1 MKKLIYFLLLLPL
14 VWIDSSCTDQC
25 TETRTF
31 KQFTSAP
38 ITTTQVRL
46 GVGVDPARGLVNPG
60 KIYTKD
66 NYLFINELKQGIHLI
81 DNRNP
86 SAPKPLAFISI
97 PGNGDIAIRDNFLY
111 ADSYMDLV
119 TFDISN
125 LADIHEVSRSKNV
138 FSQGQFDGGWWY
150 YTPQYNGETISD
162 QRVDYITQTV
172 KTNCEANPGNTGGWW
187 GGGVAFMS
195 ASADKS
201 TASGTSGTTN
211 GTGGSMARF
220 ALYDKYLYT
229 ISSSDMKLFDV
240 QRPATPA
247 LSTTISM
254 GWGIETIFPYKDKLF
269 IGSQSGMFIYDNA
282 NPAQP
287 KQLSVF
293 QHARRC
299 DPVVVNDNTAY
310 VTLRGGGGCGGA
322 SNQLDVVDIT
332 SLTSPKLLKSYP
344 MRSPYGLGVDY
355 PNLFVCEGAYG
366 LKSFNAAD
374 PMQIDKNLQQYMSD
388 VQAYDVIPLGGVT
401 GQKTLLLIGRDGFYQ
416 YNYNNAGQLRLLSK
430 IPVTR
435 PSLT

>member
-1 MKKLIYFLLLLPL
+1 MNKLIYFLLLLPL

-31 KQFTSAP
+31 KQFTSVP

-46 GVGVDPARGLVNPG
+46 GVGVDKARGLVNPG
-60 KIYTKD
+60 KIYTKGG
-66 NYLFINELKQGIHLI
+66 YLFINELKQGIHVI

-86 SAPKPLAFISI
+86 SAPKSLAFISI

-138 FSQGQFDGGWWY
+138 FTQGQFDGGWWSY
-150 YTPQYNGETISD
+150 NPQYNGELISD
-162 QRVDYITQTV
+162 QRVDYTTQTV
-172 KTNCEANPGNTGGWW
+172 KTNCENVQTVTRGWATD
-187 GGGVAFMS
+187 VFSFQS

-201 TASGTSGTTN
+201 TGSSGGTTN
-211 GTGGSMARF
+211 GTSGSMARF

-229 ISSSDMKLFDV
+229 IATSDMKLFDV
-240 QRPATPA
+240 QKPATPV

-344 MRSPYGLGVDY
+344 MRSPYGLGVDF

-374 PMQIDKNLQQYMSD
+374 PMQIDKNLQQYIDD
-388 VQAYDVIPLGGVT
+388 VQAYDVIPMGGVT

-416 YNYNNAGQLRLLSK
+416 YEYTAAGRLRLLSK

-435 PSLT
+435 PSRT

>member
-14 VWIDSSCTDQC
+14 IWIDSSCTDQC

-31 KQFTSAP
+31 RQFTPVSL
-38 ITTTQVRL
+38 TTSQIRL
-46 GVGVDPARGLVNPG
+46 GVGVDKARGMVNPG

-66 NYLFINELKQGIHLI
+66 GYLFINELKQGIHVI

-97 PGNGDIAIRDNFLY
+97 PGNGDVAIRNNFLY

-138 FSQGQFDGGWWY
+138 FVQGQFDGGWWY
-150 YTPQYNGETISD
+150 YNPQNNNDLVQD
-162 QRVDYITQTV
+162 QRVDYITQSV
-172 KTNCEANPGNTGGWW
+172 KTNCEAMPTTGGWW
-187 GGGVAFMS
+187 GPVSFLS

-201 TASGTSGTTN
+201 TGSGGSTTTSGTS
-211 GTGGSMARF
+211 GSMARF
-220 ALYDKYLYT
+220 ALYNDYLYAVGQ
-229 ISSSDMKLFDV
+229 SDMKLF
-240 QRPATPA
+240 
-247 LSTTISM
+247 TISSPAAPTLSNTINL

-269 IGSQSGMFIYDNA
+269 LGSQTGMLIYDNA

-287 KQLSVF
+287 KQLAVF

-322 SNQLDVVDIT
+322 SNQLDVVDIS
-332 SLTSPKLLKSYP
+332 SLTNPKLLKSYP
-344 MRSPYGLGVDY
+344 MRSPYGLGVDF

-366 LKSFNAAD
+366 VKSFNVAD
-374 PMQIDKNLQQYMSD
+374 PMQIDKNLQQHIED
-388 VQAYDVIPLGGVT
+388 VQAYDVIPLGGVS

-416 YNYNNAGQLRLLSK
+416 YEYTAAGRLRLLSK
-430 IPVTR
+430 LPVTR